1 MKYLATAAGISAL
14 TISLLAQADIEPA
27 RFRSG
32 AAPVVPVMMTAGG
45 DVIVSLAVSDGG
57 AVTDVDVLR
66 STPPFTDAVVRA
78 VQTWHFTP
86 GTDQDGKPMATRVLV
101 NVIARA
107 PTLNSPTVGTPPVNV
122 AMDARVP
129 YPALSQPPLYPINA
143 RTEG

>member
-45 DVIVSLAVSDGG
+45 DVIVSLAVSSGG

-66 STPPFTDAVVRA
+66 SRRSA
-78 VQTWHFTP
+78 
-86 GTDQDGKPMATRVLV
+86 
-101 NVIARA
+101 
-107 PTLNSPTVGTPPVNV
+107 LNKINGILQQEFLPKTE
-122 AMDARVP
+122 RVP
-129 YPALSQPPLYPINA
+129 NWPICTLAKKIFHKN
-143 RTEG
+143 TL